1 MLFIDQPVGTGN
13 SWAQDYNAFVT
24 DMKQVSEQFY
34 FALQQLATDPIQ
46 TNCSFFANYFNGKS
60 KKAPVYITGES
71 FAGKYIPNMASYIL
85 EQNQSPNPP
94 ANKLSLEGI
103 AFGDGFTEPVTIATE
118 YGAFAFNL
126 GLIDYEER
134 IEVERTLMQL
144 MVTSQNGK
152 WNKTSD
158 IWNYVVNDII
168 EKGGNFYTYD
178 MFEYAPPVD
187 FNNAVTFFNQP
198 GFSHCHSIIVLCNQV
213 SPTFITF
220 GPAFRFPA
228 SQTKFTT
235 NYIGI

>member
-34 FALQQLATDPIQ
+34 FALQQLAADPIQ

-134 IEVERTLMQL
+134 IEVERTLM
-144 MVTSQNGK
+144 
-152 WNKTSD
+152 
-158 IWNYVVNDII
+158 
-168 EKGGNFYTYD
+168 
-178 MFEYAPPVD
+178 
-187 FNNAVTFFNQP
+187 
-198 GFSHCHSIIVLCNQV
+198 
-213 SPTFITF
+213 
-220 GPAFRFPA
+220 
-228 SQTKFTT
+228 
-235 NYIGI
+235 